1 MDKISSLNIS
11 SRMWEFL
18 AAELFSLLGIFGQV
32 VGKATAIATE
42 AVVSVWILSHT
53 ILGPISNKLTPVI
66 STNICPFTR
75 HITDNNFHSRHVSS
89 VSFQET
95 VLSSV
100 LQWEALGCDLS
111 WQRTKAE
118 SNPAAHPSSC
128 KSALSTDKRTQ
139 YLIKISI
146 DCNSYSSVSKAGGW
160 FVCLLVVCCCWGVF
174 WRWR

>member
-18 AAELFSLLGIFGQV
+18 TAELFSLLGIFGQV

-42 AVVSVWILSHT
+42 AVLSVWILSRT

-100 LQWEALGCDLS
+100 LQWEALGWDLS
-111 WQRTKAE
+111 WQRTRAE
-118 SNPAAHPSSC
+118 PNPAAPPSRW
-128 KSALSTDKRTQ
+128 KTALSTDKRTQ
-139 YLIKISI
+139 HLIRIAVV
-146 DCNSYSSVSKAGGW
+146 DCNSYSAVCKAGGW
-160 FVCLLVVCCCWGVF
+160 FVCLLLVCCC
-174 WRWR
+174 